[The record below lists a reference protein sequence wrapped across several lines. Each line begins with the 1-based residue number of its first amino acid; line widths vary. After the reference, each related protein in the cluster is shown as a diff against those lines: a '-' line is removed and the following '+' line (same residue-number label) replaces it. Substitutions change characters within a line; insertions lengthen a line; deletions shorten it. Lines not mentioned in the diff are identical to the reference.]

1 MPDPP
6 IDSLLLIVVGSHP
19 RAEVADR
26 PVAYGLAGRVET
38 WLARR
43 QEANPLDLKPLVLSD
58 VWYLNH
64 RDLHRRPALSLGGPE
79 VNALS
84 AYFYP
89 RLPRTLEVEQSLVIQ
104 VDPQWLDLRAAVWG
118 ADRQQTRA
126 AVDLFQQ
133 RYLDDYLRACTAR
146 PGTGE

>member
-6 IDSLLLIVVGSHP
+6 IDKLLLIVVGSHP

-26 PVAYGLAGRVET
+26 PVAYDLGHRMEQ
-38 WLARR
+38 WLGAHA
-43 QEANPLDLKPLVLSD
+43 EADPPDLQPLVLSD

-64 RDLHRRPALSLGGPE
+64 AELHRRPALSLGGPE

-89 RLPRTLEVEQSLVIQ
+89 RLPRTLEVEQRLVIQ

-118 ADRQQTRA
+118 ADGPQTRA
-126 AVDLFQQ
+126 AVDLFRQ
-133 RYLDDYLRACTAR
+133 RYMEDYLQACAAR
-146 PGTGE
+146 LPAGD